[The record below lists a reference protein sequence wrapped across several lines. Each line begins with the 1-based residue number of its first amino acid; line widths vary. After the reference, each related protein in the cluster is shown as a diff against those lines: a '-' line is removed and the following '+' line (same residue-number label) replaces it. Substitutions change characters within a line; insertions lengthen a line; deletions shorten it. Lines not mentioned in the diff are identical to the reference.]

1 MNDPCKLIPVNYL
14 KYRVSAFFNLNID
27 LTWSELTNAS
37 SDFMLS
43 FNGSSVQSIIRIHS
57 HSTLSSTMHKVMERE
72 GRLWNGSPRPWLSFI
87 IAIASNF
94 RLWSALINDQRWRIF
109 HHWTTH
115 CENANIY
122 IWHCIKIY
130 IYLLVHVSAWNKVM
144 SIQFSAFKLFFVED

>member
-72 GRLWNGSPRPWLSFI
+72 GRLWNGCTSTWF
-87 IAIASNF
+87 
-94 RLWSALINDQRWRIF
+94 LI
-109 HHWTTH
+109 HY
-115 CENANIY
+115 C
-122 IWHCIKIY
+122 HCIQFLHWQRNIKRKR
-130 IYLLVHVSAWNKVM
+130 WNQIIIGLPIVRM
-144 SIQFSAFKLFFVED
+144 LIFTFGIALRSIFICWCM

>member
-72 GRLWNGSPRPWLSFI
+72 GRLWNGGDDASSSPFNIAKSSNVEREMEMIKFQI
-87 IAIASNF
+87 IY
-94 RLWSALINDQRWRIF
+94 